1 MEAQYGNKG
10 LKEALTEF
18 IEKAQNAQ
26 RFIQNKG
33 SSEIRRVAAG
43 FINDISALIDQYAS
57 HVVREVRFGELFFF
71 FLSFFL
77 SKRSLTCF
85 ICLSQVETNVGR
97 CEPVSRAVNASVL
110 AMCKETALPFNGYW
124 LSMASALILCIP
136 TTLSAY
142 ILSNLYSKLRPNP
155 VRRQT
160 TGSDLALDTIDED
173 DVPLSHVTNKHETSS
188 HSYAL
193 ETRRAGPSHYV
204 GHSSHS
210 AGASAPIV
218 GTDDHWSPGPP
229 LYTRPPP
236 YNFN

>member
-1 MEAQYGNKG
+1 MP
-10 LKEALTEF
+10 
-18 IEKAQNAQ
+18 
-26 RFIQNKG
+26 
-33 SSEIRRVAAG
+33 SP
-43 FINDISALIDQYAS
+43 
-57 HVVREVRFGELFFF
+57 LF
-71 FLSFFL
+71 SYQ
-77 SKRSLTCF
+77 
-85 ICLSQVETNVGR
+85 QVETNVGR

-173 DVPLSHVTNKHETSS
+173 DIPLSHVTNKHDTSS

-193 ETRRAGPSHYV
+193 ETRRAGPSHYG